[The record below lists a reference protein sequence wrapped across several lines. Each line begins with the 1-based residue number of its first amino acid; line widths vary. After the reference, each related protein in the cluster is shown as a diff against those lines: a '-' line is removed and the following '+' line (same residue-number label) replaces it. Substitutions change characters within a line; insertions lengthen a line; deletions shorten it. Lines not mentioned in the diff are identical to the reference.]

1 MIKKIFIFLFFLSA
15 FSFSLMAQEIIPELK
30 PETIVDDSVI
40 TLGDLFTDLSE
51 MEELVVA
58 NAPEPGKKIIIP
70 ARHILKVTR
79 ANNVRWKNSAAVKNV
94 IVKRKSSIIIVSEL
108 REILIGE
115 LKNNFLT
122 SQDFDLRFY
131 NQNAKIHVP
140 NGYDAYDL
148 TIKNLTIENNGNK
161 FSALIA
167 APNGNGSEVLHKV
180 NGRTLRV
187 TTIPALSKTVRKGN
201 IINASDIR
209 WVTMPDAQVGRN
221 IIRETEKL
229 IGMTPRTQ
237 IKEGMPI
244 RLSEVNRPT
253 LVKRGALVKIH
264 FNTSKIS
271 LSAIG
276 KAIENGGKGD
286 VIQVKNNSS
295 DKIITAV
302 VLGENQVR
310 VGTDVS
316 SLVLLNQ

>member
-1 MIKKIFIFLFFLSA
+1 MIKKILIFLFFLS
-15 FSFSLMAQEIIPELK
+15 SFSISLAQEIIPELK

-40 TLGDLFTDLSE
+40 MLGDLFTDLSE

-58 NAPEPGKKIIIP
+58 NAPEPGKKIVIP

-79 ANNVRWKNSAAVKNV
+79 ANNIRWKNSAAVKNV
-94 IVKRKSSIIIVSEL
+94 IVKRKSSIIVVSEL
-108 REILIGE
+108 REILIDE

-122 SQDFDLRFY
+122 SQDFDIRFY

-140 NGYDAYDL
+140 NGYDALDL
-148 TIKNLTIENNGNK
+148 TVKNLSIENNGNK

-187 TTIPALSKTVRKGN
+187 TTIPALSKTVRKGS

-209 WVTMPDAQVGRN
+209 WVTIPDAQVGRN
-221 IIRETEKL
+221 IIRDTEKL

>member
-1 MIKKIFIFLFFLSA
+1 MIKKILISLAILSSYVLTLNA
-15 FSFSLMAQEIIPELK
+15 EEALPELK
-30 PETIVDDSVI
+30 PEAIVDDSVV
-40 TLGDLFTDLSE
+40 TLGDLFTDLDEKS
-51 MEELVVA
+51 ELVIA
-58 NAPEPGKKIIIP
+58 NAPEPGKKVIIP

-94 IVKRKSSIIIVSEL
+94 IVKRMSTIIVV
-108 REILIGE
+108 GE
-115 LKNNFLT
+115 LKEILVNELKSNFLT
-122 SQDFDLRFY
+122 SQEFDIRFY
-131 NQNAKIHVP
+131 NQNAKIHLP
-140 NGYDAYDL
+140 NGYDVFDL
-148 TIKNLTIENNGNK
+148 TIKNLAIENNGNK

-167 APNGNGSEVLHKV
+167 APNGNGSEALHKV

-187 TTIPALSKTVRKGN
+187 STIPALSNTIRKGS
-201 IINASDIR
+201 IINTSDIR
-209 WVTMPDAQVGRN
+209 WVTLPEAQVGRN
-221 IIRETEKL
+221 IIRDTEKL

-253 LVKRGALVKIH
+253 LVKRGALVKIN
-264 FNTSKIS
+264 FNTAGIS

-302 VLGENQVR
+302 VLGENQVQ
-310 VGTDVS
+310 VGNDIAN
-316 SLVLLNQ
+316 LVLLN

>member
-1 MIKKIFIFLFFLSA
+1 MIKRILILLAVLSSFIFTVN
-15 FSFSLMAQEIIPELK
+15 AQEVLPELK
-30 PETIVDDSVI
+30 PEAIVDDSVV
-40 TLGDLFTDLSE
+40 TLGDLFTDLTEKSD
-51 MEELVVA
+51 LVIT
-58 NAPEPGKKIIIP
+58 NAPEPGKKVIIP

-94 IVKRKSSIIIVSEL
+94 IVKRMSTIIVVSEL
-108 REILIGE
+108 KEILIGE

-122 SQDFDLRFY
+122 SQEFDIRFY
-131 NQNAKIHVP
+131 NQNAKIHLP
-140 NGYDAYDL
+140 KGYDAYDL
-148 TIKNLTIENNGNK
+148 TVKNLVIENNGNK

-167 APNGNGSEVLHKV
+167 APNGNGSEALHKV
-180 NGRTLRV
+180 NGRTMRV
-187 TTIPALSKTVRKGN
+187 TTIPALSRTVRKGN

-221 IIRETEKL
+221 IIRDTEKL

-253 LVKRGALVKIH
+253 LVKRGALVKIN

-302 VLGENQVR
+302 VLGENQVQ
-310 VGTDVS
+310 VGTDIAN
-316 SLVLLNQ
+316 LVLLNQ

>member
-1 MIKKIFIFLFFLSA
+1 MIKKILIFLFFLS
-15 FSFSLMAQEIIPELK
+15 SFSISLAQEIIPELK

-40 TLGDLFTDLSE
+40 MLGDLFTDLSE

-58 NAPEPGKKIIIP
+58 NAPEPGKKIVIP

-79 ANNVRWKNSAAVKNV
+79 ANNIRWKNSAAVKNV
-94 IVKRKSSIIIVSEL
+94 IVKRKSSIIVVSEL
-108 REILIGE
+108 REILIDE

-122 SQDFDLRFY
+122 SQEFDIRFY

-140 NGYDAYDL
+140 NGYDALDL
-148 TIKNLTIENNGNK
+148 TVKNLSIENNGNK

-187 TTIPALSKTVRKGN
+187 STIPALSKTVRKGS

-209 WVTMPDAQVGRN
+209 WVTIPDAQVGRN
-221 IIRETEKL
+221 IIRDTEKL

-237 IKEGMPI
+237 IKEGMPV